1 MNILSRAVLT
11 ASAFKLTGLAA
22 INAQANVVSTQ
33 LPTPVVVNNTS
44 VFFDLNSDGNNDVL
58 VGHSSGISGGDS
70 QVDASVLVAASIGV
84 AGDPAGPQ
92 FTLPFAAGTLIDAS
106 ATYKFGNFLA
116 INTDNS
122 PRTGNTGYWANG
134 GAGPASWPGA
144 NQAFRGY
151 MGVEFKDAASN
162 PFFGWVD
169 LATKAYDPADLASYE
184 VTVYG
189 YAYETVSGQGI
200 AAGATAV
207 PEPDSLAL
215 LAVGAA
221 GLLARKRKALPAAA

>member
-33 LPTPVVVNNTS
+33 LATPVVVNNS
-44 VFFDLNSDGNNDVL
+44 VAAFDLNSDGSDDVR
-58 VGHSSGISGGDS
+58 VGHNSDVSSGDG
-70 QVDASVLVAASIGV
+70 QVDASVLVTASIGV
-84 AGDPAGPQ
+84 AGDPAGPL
-92 FTLPFAAGTLIDAS
+92 FTLPFAAGTQIDAS
-106 ATYKFGNFLA
+106 ATYKFINFLA
-116 INTDNS
+116 LNTDS
-122 PRTGNTGYWANG
+122 PRTGNLGYWANG

-151 MGVEFKDAASN
+151 MGVEFNDAASN

-189 YAYETVSGQGI
+189 YAYESVSGRGI
-200 AAGATAV
+200 AAGSL
-207 PEPDSLAL
+207 PEPAGLAL
-215 LAVGAA
+215 LALGAA
-221 GLLARKRKALPAAA
+221 GVLARKRKALPAAA

>member
-22 INAQANVVSTQ
+22 IIAQASVVSTQ
-33 LPTPVVVNNTS
+33 LATPVVVNNS
-44 VFFDLNSDGNNDVL
+44 GAAFDLNSDAIDDVQ
-58 VGHSSGISGGDS
+58 VAHNSGISGSDG
-70 QVDASVLVAASIGV
+70 QVDAFALVAASLGV
-84 AGDPAGPQ
+84 AGDPAVPQ
-92 FTLPFAAGTLIDAS
+92 FTLPFAAGTQIDAS
-106 ATYKFGNFLA
+106 ATYKGINILA
-116 INTDNS
+116 TNTDNS

-151 MGVEFKDAASN
+151 MGVQFSDAASN

-189 YAYETVSGQGI
+189 YAYESVSGQGI
-200 AAGATAV
+200 AAGATV
-207 PEPDSLAL
+207 PEPSSLAL